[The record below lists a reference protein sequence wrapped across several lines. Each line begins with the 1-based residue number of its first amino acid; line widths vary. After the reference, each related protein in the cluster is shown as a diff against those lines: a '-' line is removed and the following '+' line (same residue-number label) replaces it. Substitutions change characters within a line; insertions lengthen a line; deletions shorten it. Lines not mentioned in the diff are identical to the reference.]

1 MEDLHRIPLNHI
13 TNTCIIEKTSTLQL
27 NFLFNLFYNPVILL
41 QSKWQHV
48 QLCHMLGF
56 VQQKKKASNYLL
68 SIVKSKVYKHV
79 WIFEEKQTN
88 KQNKP

>member
-1 MEDLHRIPLNHI
+1 MEDLHRVPLNHI

-48 QLCHMLGF
+48 QVCHMLGF
-56 VQQKKKASNYLL
+56 VQQSQQLFVIYSK
-68 SIVKSKVYKHV
+68 IKSVQACLD
-79 WIFEEKQTN
+79 F
-88 KQNKP
+88 

>member
-1 MEDLHRIPLNHI
+1 MEDLHRVPLNHI

-56 VQQKKKASNYLL
+56 VQQKKKSQQLFVIY
-68 SIVKSKVYKHV
+68 SKIKSVQACLD
-79 WIFEEKQTN
+79 F
-88 KQNKP
+88 